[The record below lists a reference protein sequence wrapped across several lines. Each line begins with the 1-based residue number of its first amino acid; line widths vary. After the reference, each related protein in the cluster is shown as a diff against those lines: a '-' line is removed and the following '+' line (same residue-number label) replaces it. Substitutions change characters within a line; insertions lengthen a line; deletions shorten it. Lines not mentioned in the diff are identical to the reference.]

1 MLLKVSLVVAILASI
16 ATLVISHLQ
25 VATGITSLKDT
36 LSQTQGDL
44 ARTQEELDGAKKDAR
59 TARDEA
65 EKTARDL
72 DETRSNLEVATANWK
87 QQQERA
93 DKFEADWKKASGL
106 LNDSQRDLAAWGALA
121 IPVEQVQNR
130 LAELAKLRETT
141 EALNEE
147 NKVLSSKVNELAA
160 RVAVYE
166 SDKEVVPPLPPGL
179 RGTVVGVD
187 PQWDFVV
194 LDIGGDQGLV
204 PRGEMLVNRNGKL
217 VAKVRITTVEPQRAI
232 ANVLP
237 EWKQADV
244 VPGDVVMH

>member
-36 LSQTQGDL
+36 LSQTQTDL
-44 ARTQEELDGAKKDAR
+44 ARTQEEADTAKRDAR
-59 TARDEA
+59 AARDEA
-65 EKTARDL
+65 EKTAKDL
-72 DETRSNLEVATANWK
+72 DETRANLETATTNWK
-87 QQQERA
+87 QQQDLAR
-93 DKFEADWKKASGL
+93 KFEDDWKKASGL
-106 LNDSQRDLAAWGALA
+106 LNESQRELAAWVALA

-130 LAELAKLRETT
+130 LAELAKLRE
-141 EALNEE
+141 AADAMGEE
-147 NKVLSSKVNELAA
+147 NKLLSRKVNELSAK
-160 RVAVYE
+160 VAIYE
-166 SDKEVVPPLPPGL
+166 SDKDVAPPLPPGL
-179 RGTVVGVD
+179 RGTVIGVD

-204 PRGEMLVNRNGKL
+204 ERGEMLVNRNGKL
-217 VAKVRITTVEPQRAI
+217 VAKIRITSVEPQRAV

-244 VPGDVVMH
+244 LAGDVVLH